1 MNSSGRLVRSGWV
14 ILDNVE
20 GFTAFQVH
28 VLAAQVDGE
37 PRLLGLRLDPK
48 PDATA
53 RSCVLTSARLRV
65 LPLSSLLRQA
75 LALQHFDL
83 AGWAWLAQDTAAK
96 KKGRPRGGDREHS
109 RAVAEVY
116 QAARNTPGAAPRQAV
131 AQAFSVSVPTADRY
145 IAEAR
150 RTGDLDPYRKQEN
163 G

>member
-1 MNSSGRLVRSGWV
+1 MTGRLIHGGWV

-20 GFTAFQVH
+20 GFTAFDVH
-28 VLAAQVDGE
+28 VLAEHVDGE

-48 PDATA
+48 PDATL
-53 RSCVLTSARLRV
+53 RSCVLTSPRLRA
-65 LPLSSLLRQA
+65 LPLSKLLRQA
-75 LALQHFDL
+75 LALQDFDL
-83 AGWAWLAQDTAAK
+83 AGWVRLAQEIAAK
-96 KKGRPRGGDREHS
+96 KKGRPTGGNREHS

-116 QAARNTPGAAPRQAV
+116 SAARSTPGASPRRAV
-131 AQAFSVSVPTADRY
+131 ATAFSVSVPTADRY